1 MSEDKIMQDI
11 LMILMMTAFFCVC
24 FHFVRRIGSETNLSE
39 TELELHSRTT
49 YDTMPN
55 TEIKDNEE

>member
-1 MSEDKIMQDI
+1 MQDI